1 MKKKKDFSFSFYLD
15 NNALMLLAARV
26 QQEMELRGLP
36 DISFKQG
43 YKAGFLSA
51 LRDEDYG
58 PGQVWDQE
66 EIKDLYAELDRRF
79 AA

>member
-1 MKKKKDFSFSFYLD
+1 MKAKKDFSFSLYLD
-15 NNALMLLAARV
+15 NNALIFLAARV

-43 YKAGFLSA
+43 YKAGFLAA
-51 LRDEDYG
+51 LRDGDFG
-58 PGQVWDQE
+58 PGQVWSDSE
-66 EIKDLYAELDRRF
+66 VKDLYKELDRRF